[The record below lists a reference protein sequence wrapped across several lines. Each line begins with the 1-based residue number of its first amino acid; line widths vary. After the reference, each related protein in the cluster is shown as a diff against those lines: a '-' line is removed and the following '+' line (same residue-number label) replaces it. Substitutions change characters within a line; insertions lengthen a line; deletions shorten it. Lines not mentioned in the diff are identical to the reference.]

1 MIIRDYRHDD
11 MYHIHRIA
19 ALSLDQEYAP
29 EMFDHFRSQWP
40 SGQIVACGY
49 DDVPVGFISSV
60 MTDRSS
66 ARIMMFAVDPE
77 HRSCGVGAKMLNAF
91 RQKALMQGLRN
102 IVLEVRVSNVAAIS
116 FYRKRG
122 FVPCGILERF
132 YTDGGDAMSMM
143 APAQLN
149 I

>member
-1 MIIRDYRHDD
+1 MIIREFRHDD
-11 MYHIHRIA
+11 TFYVHKIA
-19 ALSLDQEYAP
+19 SLSLDEEYLP
-29 EMFDHFRSQWP
+29 GIFLYFQGQWP

-49 DDVPVGFISSV
+49 DDIPVGFVSAV

-66 ARIMMFAVDPE
+66 ARIMMFAVDPD
-77 HRSCGVGAKMLNAF
+77 HRSCGIGSMILTAL
-91 RQKALMQGLRN
+91 RQKAAMQGIRN
-102 IVLEVRVSNVAAIS
+102 ITLEVRVHNDHAIS

-122 FVPCGILERF
+122 FIPCGTLEQF
-132 YTDGGDAMSMM
+132 YQDGGNALKMT

>member
-1 MIIRDYRHDD
+1 MIVRDYRPED
-11 MYHIHRIA
+11 MRHLYRIA

-29 EMFDHFRSQWP
+29 EMFAYFQTQWP

-49 DDVPVGFISSV
+49 DGVPMGFLSSV
-60 MTDRSS
+60 LTDGRS
-66 ARIMMFAVDPE
+66 ARIMMFAVDPG
-77 HRSCGVGAKMLNAF
+77 HRSRGIGTQILSAF
-91 RQKALMQGLRN
+91 RQKAMMHGIRT
-102 IVLEVRVSNVAAIS
+102 ITLEVRAGNAAVIS

-132 YTDGGDAMSMM
+132 YTDGGDAMKMTSS
-143 APAQLN
+143 PQLN